1 MESHKRKRSN
11 SRHRSSTE
19 PDKSQYRKLGRE
31 WGDATYVKILRKEEI
46 HKKEENNILEFY
58 DEEINDQQHQ
68 EVELYELLN
77 KKEEGDKWVENQLQ
91 ASGIIK
97 QNREIKEEVEDIE
110 VIVKKIIP
118 QFMEGKHNKLE
129 EAKIVVPIKD
139 PSSDIAKLIKRGSE
153 TLIKFKERKERQ
165 KGSREVIENESILKK
180 IIKKEEREEEE
191 EKEDIR
197 EEREEKEMN
206 RMEKRREIKR
216 NREEL
221 PIFFKKKEIITS
233 IKENQINIIIGE
245 TGSGKTTQI
254 AQYIVE
260 EGIGKN
266 GRIGCTQPRRVA
278 AVSVAQRVSEEVGS
292 KLGEEVGYLIRFEDK
307 TSKKTKIKFMT
318 DGILLREVIKDP
330 MLEEYS
336 VIIMD
341 EVHERSL
348 NTDILFGIIKRII
361 QERNDL
367 KLIITTATINENKLI
382 EFFGIVPIIHIE
394 GRTFPV
400 SVQYLKTTP
409 NDYIEMAIRQVLSIH
424 MNQGKGDILVFMTGQ
439 EDIEV
444 SCELLK
450 EKYKEIKV
458 ENKQDIE
465 IIPIYSQLSNE
476 AQKKIFIK
484 SNKRKVI
491 ISTNIAETS
500 LTVQG
505 IKYVIDSGLGKWKI
519 YNPKIGMDSLQIF
532 PESKQNAEQR
542 KGRAGRTEAGIC
554 YRLFTENTFKYDLL
568 ESPIPEIQRTNLS
581 NTVLELKAIGINDI
595 NKIELIDKPNEE
607 RILNSMYELWI
618 LGALDEIGNITELG
632 REMVELP
639 LEPSLSKMLIVAQKF
654 ECTEE
659 ALTIAAML
667 TVPNVFLRP
676 KERQEEA
683 DSTREKFY
691 QPDSDHITLVNVYN
705 QWKEHEENEQWC
717 DKNYINIKAMNKAK
731 DVRKQL
737 KDMMN
742 KKGINEISCGR
753 NLDNLKKC
761 ITASY
766 FYNAAKLKGQTYI
779 NLRTGVQCLIHPT
792 SALFNMGVKS
802 KYVIYHE
809 LLLTTKSYMRCIT
822 SIEGRWLPEL
832 GEVFFKAIN
841 LKEIE

>member
-1 MESHKRKRSN
+1 MEYHKRKRSN
-11 SRHRSSTE
+11 SRHRSSKE
-19 PDKSQYRKLGRE
+19 IEKSQYRKIGRE
-31 WGDATYVKILRKEEI
+31 WGDSIYVKIAR
-46 HKKEENNILEFY
+46 KKEKEKKEKENNILEFY

-68 EVELYELLN
+68 EIELYELLN
-77 KKEEGDKWVENQLQ
+77 KKEERDNWIENQLQ

-97 QNREIKEEVEDIE
+97 ESREIKEEVEDIE

-129 EAKIVVPIKD
+129 ESKVIIPIKD
-139 PSSDIAKLIKRGSE
+139 PSSDIVKLIKRGSE
-153 TLIKFKERKERQ
+153 TLIKFKERKERE
-165 KGSREVIENESILKK
+165 KSSREILENESIIKK
-180 IIKKEEREEEE
+180 IIKKEENIEEDKIEDKEEINKIE
-191 EKEDIR
+191 EKIED
-197 EEREEKEMN
+197 KEDKI
-206 RMEKRREIKR
+206 EKRREIKKI
-216 NREEL
+216 REEL
-221 PIFFKKKEIITS
+221 PIFFKKKEIIRS

-254 AQYIVE
+254 AQYLME

-266 GRIGCTQPRRVA
+266 GKIGCTQPRRVA

-382 EFFGIVPIIHIE
+382 EFFGIIPIIHIE

-400 SVQYLKTTP
+400 SVEYLKTTP
-409 NDYIEMAIRQVLSIH
+409 KDYIEMAIKQILSIH
-424 MNQGKGDILVFMTGQ
+424 MNQEKGDILVFMTGQ

-450 EKYKEIKV
+450 EKYKEIK
-458 ENKQDIE
+458 EEKKQEIE

-500 LTVQG
+500 LTVKG

-519 YNPKIGMDSLQIF
+519 YNPKIGMETLQIF

-542 KGRAGRTEAGIC
+542 KGRAGRTETGIC
-554 YRLFTENTFKYDLL
+554 YRLFTENTFKYELL
-568 ESPIPEIQRTNLS
+568 ESPIPEIQRSNL
-581 NTVLELKAIGINDI
+581 NNVILELKAIGINDI

-618 LGALDEIGNITELG
+618 LGALDEIGNITKLG
-632 REMVELP
+632 KEMVELP
-639 LEPSLSKMLIVAQKF
+639 LEPSLSKMVIISQKF
-654 ECTEE
+654 ECIKEV
-659 ALTIAAML
+659 LTIVAML
-667 TVPNVFLRP
+667 TVPNIFIRP
-676 KERQEEA
+676 KEREKEA
-683 DSTREKFY
+683 DISREKFY
-691 QPDSDHITLVNVYN
+691 QPDSDHITLINVYN

-717 DKNYINIKAMNKAK
+717 NKNYINSKAMNKAK
-731 DVRKQL
+731 DIRNQL
-737 KDMMN
+737 KDLIN

-753 NLDNLKKC
+753 NLDKLKKC

-766 FYNAAKLKGQTYI
+766 FYNAAKLKGKNYI

-792 SALFNMGVKS
+792 SALFNMGFKS

-822 SIEGRWLPEL
+822 SIEGKWLPEL
-832 GEVFFKAIN
+832 GEIFFKTI
-841 LKEIE
+841 